1 MIRYRR
7 SCRLFRAVL
16 GLYMLMCM
24 INTAAFSAD
33 TAATAPQPPPG
44 GFGGAGTPPSA
55 PLGGEGSGTPPGP
68 PPGGGS
74 GTPPGPPPG
83 GEGDWTPPGPPP
95 GGFQGGG
102 AVDHGTYA
110 ALVDKDAAGADYSS
124 AGDKENAVR
133 VEGSTVVLSDI
144 TIDKTSGAAGTGDAS
159 NFYGCNAGLLAMGKA
174 DVTINGADVSTSAPG
189 ANGIFSYGAG
199 TKVTLNN
206 ATVRTTNNSSGGI
219 MVAGGGAMYV
229 SDCDIETQGG
239 SSAALRSDRGGG
251 TLAVTGG
258 TYVSHGPGSPAIY
271 CTAKVNASN
280 ATLTATYSEAIV
292 IEGKN
297 SVTLKDCIVSGRMVR
312 SNVENLQN
320 IMIYQSMSGDAEIG
334 KSYFTMEGGSLT
346 SNNGDM
352 IYVTNTSCD
361 VRLANVAIVPYND
374 VFLKV
379 VGNDARTG
387 WGVVGK
393 NGGQCIFTADHQEIV
408 GNTIVDKI
416 STLGFS
422 LTSGSTLRGT
432 INNANSGGSVTVHV
446 DETSRWTLTAD
457 AYVTSLTGTTE
468 NIIPNGFT
476 VYVNGIAAIK

>member
-7 SCRLFRAVL
+7 SCRLLRAVL

-24 INTAAFSAD
+24 ISTTAFSAD

-44 GFGGAGTPPSA
+44 GFGGAGTQPGRE
-55 PLGGEGSGTPPGP
+55 GGATPPGP
-68 PPGGGS
+68 PPD
-74 GTPPGPPPG
+74 

-133 VEGSTVVLSDI
+133 VAGSTVVLSDI
-144 TIDKTSGAAGTGDAS
+144 TIDKASGAAGTGDAS

-174 DVTINGADVSTSAPG
+174 DVTINGANVSTSAPG
-189 ANGIFSYGAG
+189 ADGIFSYGAG

-206 ATVRTTNNSSGGI
+206 VTIRTTNNSSGGI
-219 MVAGGGAMYV
+219 MVAGGGTMYV

-258 TYVSHGPGSPAIY
+258 THISHGPGSPAVY
-271 CTAKVNASN
+271 CTARVSANN
-280 ATLTATYSEAIV
+280 ATLTATSSEAIV

-297 SVTLKDCIVSGRMVR
+297 
-312 SNVENLQN
+312 
-320 IMIYQSMSGDAEIG
+320 
-334 KSYFTMEGGSLT
+334 
-346 SNNGDM
+346 
-352 IYVTNTSCD
+352 
-361 VRLANVAIVPYND
+361 
-374 VFLKV
+374 
-379 VGNDARTG
+379 
-387 WGVVGK
+387 
-393 NGGQCIFTADHQEIV
+393 GGQCVFTADRQEIV

-416 STLGFS
+416 STLDFT

-432 INNANSGGSVTVHV
+432 INNANSGGSVTVHI
-446 DETSRWTLTAD
+446 DETSRWILAAD
-457 AYVTSLTGTTE
+457 AYVTNLTGTTE
-468 NIIPNGFT
+468 SIIPNGFT